1 MTEGAQTHVGDEPAM
16 DLKQFFAALRRS
28 GPGALLIVVVVTGIV
43 AAASFTQPKK
53 YKASSKIVLRSPT
66 DSLAPTDVQ
75 TVVRRLATIQ
85 QLLTTPDELARAAQ
99 RLPGE
104 TERSLQGAVT
114 ASAEQNANIVN
125 VNATAST
132 SARAAAIANVV
143 ATTFLSSDR
152 AAQLA
157 QVRAA
162 RAGLLAE
169 VARETQRL
177 AGEPAVVVD
186 AQLQSLRQR
195 ISDLD
200 IEAASAGQDLQVA
213 QQARP
218 PAGPY
223 SPSPVRNAI
232 LAFLASLFLVALA
245 AYARARLEPRVSG
258 PRELSRLTDIP
269 ILATVPPERVRRRN
283 TTAATSEI
291 GIFQSLQALVRLQLP
306 DRHQQR
312 ILVTGAS
319 RHDSQ
324 AAVTAGLARAF
335 ASHGNRTL
343 VMCANFGD
351 DELERQFGLA
361 SEPGLSEAIQS
372 MRSGGDATLSTLIE
386 SAQASLN
393 GHASEALRI
402 LPSGHRSARG
412 DVLAGDEFET
422 VFKELQAMPF
432 DYVLVDGPPL
442 AAIAETRILARH
454 VDSILVVANP
464 EYQSP
469 DDATHMR
476 ALLAALPAKTLGLV
490 VVGATNEGSRD
501 YVSRAES

>member
-1 MTEGAQTHVGDEPAM
+1 M

-28 GPGALLIVVVVTGIV
+28 WVGGLLIVVVVTGIV

-53 YKASSKIVLRSPT
+53 YKASSKIVLRSAT

-75 TVVRRLATIQ
+75 VVVRRLATIQ
-85 QLLTTPDELARAAQ
+85 QLLTTPNVLQRAAQ
-99 RLPGE
+99 HLPGE
-104 TERSLQGAVT
+104 TVRSLQGAVT
-114 ASAEQNANIVN
+114 ASAEQNANIIN

-132 SARAAAIANVV
+132 AGRAAAIANVV
-143 ATTFLSSDR
+143 AATFLSSDR
-152 AAQLA
+152 AAQLG

-177 AGEPAVVVD
+177 AGEPAAVVD

-200 IEAASAGQDLQVA
+200 IEAASAGQDLQIA

-223 SPSPVRNAI
+223 SPSPVRNAF

-245 AYARARLEPRVSG
+245 AYARARLEPRLSG
-258 PRELSRLTDIP
+258 ARELSRLTDIP

-283 TTAATSEI
+283 TGATSET

-306 DRHQQR
+306 ERQQHR
-312 ILVTGAS
+312 ILVTSAS
-319 RHDSQ
+319 SHASQ

-343 VMCANFGD
+343 VMCSNFGD
-351 DELERQFGLA
+351 EELERQFGLA
-361 SEPGLSEAIQS
+361 NQAGLSEAIQS
-372 MRSGGDATLSTLIE
+372 MRSGADVTLSTLIE

-402 LPSGHRSARG
+402 LPSGHESARG
-412 DVLAGDEFET
+412 DVLAGDEFGL
-422 VFKELQAMPF
+422 VFKELQAMAF
-432 DYVLVDGPPL
+432 DYVLVDAPPL
-442 AAIAETRILARH
+442 RAIAETRILARH
-454 VDSILVVANP
+454 VDSVLVVANP

-490 VVGATNEGSRD
+490 VVGATDEASSRD
-501 YVSRAES
+501 YVSHAES